1 MPPMKLEYA
10 RSLLFLPASNARAIE
25 KARNLPCDMVIL
37 DLEDAVPEPLKADA
51 RHAAVAAIDDG
62 FGSKLVAIRLNMAGT
77 RWHQEDVAAFSG
89 TAADL
94 LVLPKVESAAQAER
108 VYRECGRPVIA
119 MIESVKGLME
129 ANAIAAAAGTAAL
142 FVGTNDLRTDLR
154 IPEGAGRAGLATA
167 LQMIVMAARLSDKAV
182 FDGVYNRLDDPDGF
196 MSECKEGHEYGFDGK
211 TLIHPNQVA
220 AANTIFGP
228 SLPALEDAYRLIAA
242 ASGGAERFEGRM
254 IEAMHVSAARALI
267 ARAEACG
274 MGR

>member
-10 RSLLFLPASNARAIE
+10 RSLLFLPASNPRAIE
-25 KARNLPCDMVIL
+25 KARGLPCDVVVL
-37 DLEDAVPEPLKADA
+37 DLEDSVPDAMKADA
-51 RHAAVAAIDDG
+51 RRAAAAAVDEG
-62 FGSKLVAIRLNMAGT
+62 FGSKLVAVRLNMAGT
-77 RWHQEDVAAFSG
+77 RWHQEDVSAFSG
-89 TAADL
+89 CPADF

-119 MIESVKGLME
+119 MIESVKGLVE
-129 ANAIAAAAGTAAL
+129 ANAIAAAAGTAGL

-154 IPEGAGRAGLATA
+154 IPEDAGRAGLATA
-167 LQMIVMAARLSDKAV
+167 LQMIVMAARLSGKAV

-196 MSECKEGHEYGFDGK
+196 LAECREGHAFGFDGK

-220 AANTIFGP
+220 PANAVFGP
-228 SLPALEDAYRLIAA
+228 SLPALEDAYRLVAA
-242 ASGGAERFEGRM
+242 SSGGAERFEGRM
-254 IEAMHVSAARALI
+254 IEAMHVAAARALI

>member
-25 KARNLPCDMVIL
+25 KARGLACDMVIL
-37 DLEDAVPEPLKADA
+37 DLEDAVPEPEKADA
-51 RHAAVAAIDDG
+51 RRAAVAAIADG
-62 FGSKLVAIRLNMAGT
+62 FGNKQVAVRLNMAGT

-142 FVGTNDLRTDLR
+142 FVGINDLRTDLR
-154 IPEGAGRAGLATA
+154 VPEGVGRAGLVTA
-167 LQMIVMAARLSDKAV
+167 LQMIVMAARLSGKAV
-182 FDGVYNRLDDPDGF
+182 FDGVYNRLDDPDAF
-196 MSECKEGHEYGFDGK
+196 MAECREGHEYGFDGK
-211 TLIHPNQVA
+211 TLIHPNQIA
-220 AANTIFGP
+220 TANMIFGP

-254 IEAMHVSAARALI
+254 IEAMHVTAARALI

>member
-62 FGSKLVAIRLNMAGT
+62 FGSKLVAVRLNMAGT

-154 IPEGAGRAGLATA
+154 IPEGVGRAGLATA
-167 LQMIVMAARLSDKAV
+167 LQMIVLAARLSGKAV

-196 MSECKEGHEYGFDGK
+196 MAECREGHEFGFDGK
-211 TLIHPNQVA
+211 SLIHPNQIA
-220 AANTIFGP
+220 AANTMFGP